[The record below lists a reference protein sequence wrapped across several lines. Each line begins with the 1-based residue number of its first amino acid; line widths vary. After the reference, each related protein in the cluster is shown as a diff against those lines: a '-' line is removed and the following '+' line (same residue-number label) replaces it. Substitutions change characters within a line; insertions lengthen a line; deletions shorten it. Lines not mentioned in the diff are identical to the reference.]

1 MTRRA
6 EAEAMLA
13 RYGAETFCGGGS
25 FRAVVCP
32 AGSRGEGTAAGP
44 RYDYFGPAA
53 HKPPVGGTVVSG
65 GESYTVC
72 RCETVRLGGE
82 ELYVR
87 AVLAPAAPPPDG
99 GAALERNGRTFARA
113 YSCSAEAAQGAE
125 AVVPFGEGA
134 PAQVAEGAVA
144 WKLTLTGVRAESDA
158 DLFATDE
165 FRVTAAGPG
174 GKTAYTGCRW
184 TGVESAEGGAY
195 TVRALAAGREAVPGG

>member
-53 HKPPVGGTVVSG
+53 HKPPVGGTVISG

-72 RCETVRLGGE
+72 RCGTVRLGGE

-87 AVLAPAAPPPDG
+87 AVPAAPPPGG
-99 GAALERNGRTFARA
+99 GAALERNGRTFAWA

-125 AVVPFGEGA
+125 AVVPCGEGA
-134 PAQVAEGAVA
+134 PAEIAEGAVA
-144 WKLTLTGVRAESDA
+144 WKLTLTGVRAENGA

-174 GKTAYTGCRW
+174 GKTTYTGCRW

-195 TVRALAAGREAVPGG
+195 TVRALAAGREAVPDG